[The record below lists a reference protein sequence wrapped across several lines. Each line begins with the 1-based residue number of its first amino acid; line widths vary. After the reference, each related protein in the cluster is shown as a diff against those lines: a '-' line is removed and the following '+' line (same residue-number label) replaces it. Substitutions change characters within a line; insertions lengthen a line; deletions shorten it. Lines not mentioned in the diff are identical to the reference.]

1 MKAAEFLRGPA
12 NLFLFFARGATG
24 LGVERIGKLDVP
36 NILGLIKGEE
46 ADLIRFG
53 GAHLADPDDA
63 ETSFAPEA
71 ANLQR
76 LAGGSEKSDAIEA
89 CAILTEV
96 HGERGLLERASG
108 GVLTLN
114 DDAQRFGNARFLAGA
129 APEAGKRL
137 LESKANAAFALG
149 VFVHVGDANLLFR
162 SGDAIDKSDGISD
175 GEPCLEKNK
184 FAA

>member
-1 MKAAEFLRGPA
+1 MGTDE
-12 NLFLFFARGATG
+12 LFLFFARGASR

-36 NILGLIKGEE
+36 NIFALVEGED

-53 GAHLADPDDA
+53 GGHLADPDDA
-63 ETSFAPEA
+63 ETGFAPES

-76 LAGGSEKSDAIEA
+76 LARGSEKSDAIEA
-89 CAILTEV
+89 CAILAEV

-108 GVLTLN
+108 GVLALD
-114 DDAQRFGNARFLAGA
+114 DDAERFGDARFLAGA

-149 VFVHVGDANLLFR
+149 VFVYVGDADLLFR
-162 SGDAIDKSDGISD
+162 SGDAIDQSDGISD
-175 GEPCLEKNK
+175 GEFCLEKNK
-184 FAA
+184 CAA